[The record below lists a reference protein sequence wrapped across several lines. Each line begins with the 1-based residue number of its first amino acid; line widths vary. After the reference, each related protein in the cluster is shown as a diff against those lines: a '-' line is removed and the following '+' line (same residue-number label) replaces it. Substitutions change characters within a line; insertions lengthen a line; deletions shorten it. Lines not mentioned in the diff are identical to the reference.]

1 VSRLSLRGPVGVFL
15 QILRLKFLSRKESI
29 RKVRDDESSA
39 QKSFRLR
46 PQLLVI
52 LLTVAVSQAQVPK
65 PPWASGGTSPA
76 KSTSTDSSK
85 SNDSAGSTNASQNAG
100 STLKVDVKLV
110 NVFVTVTDDHGAP
123 VAGLKKEDFALLED
137 GKPQTISVFDKES
150 ALPLSIVLDIDT
162 SLSTRKDLPLE
173 LSSARRFA
181 HAILRPVD
189 AISLYSFSEIV
200 SEVVPFTSDH
210 KAIDRGVDRVRM
222 GSATALY
229 DALYLGSQ
237 ALEPRKGRKVLVVIT
252 DGGDTVSRVD
262 YKEAVRSAQE
272 AEAIVYSII
281 DVPIEASAGRDIG
294 GEHALIQISEDTGGK
309 YFYAT
314 SVPEL
319 DDAFRKISDEL
330 RTQYLLA
337 YYPSQRLSDSNFRR
351 IEVKVDGASTSS
363 PFTVRHRAGYYTM
376 KSKF

>member
-1 VSRLSLRGPVGVFL
+1 LSLRGPAGVFL
-15 QILRLKFLSRKESI
+15 QILRLKSFSPKESI

-39 QKSFRLR
+39 QKGFSLQLR
-46 PQLLVI
+46 FLLI

-65 PPWASGGTSPA
+65 PPWASGGTTPA
-76 KSTSTDSSK
+76 KPATTDSSK
-85 SNDSAGSTNASQNAG
+85 SNDGAGSTNAAQNAG

-110 NVFVTVTDDHGAP
+110 NVFVTVTDEHGAP
-123 VAGLKKEDFALLED
+123 VSGLKKEDFALLED

-181 HAILRPVD
+181 RAILRPVD

-200 SEVVPFTSDH
+200 SEVVPFTSDL

-262 YKEAVRSAQE
+262 YKEAVRAAQE

-281 DVPIEASAGRDIG
+281 DVPVEASAGRDIG

-337 YYPSQRLSDSNFRR
+337 YYPSQRISDSNFRR

-363 PFTVRHRAGYYTM
+363 PFTVRHRTGYYTT